1 MTRPFPRLSGTAGPL
16 VVALGIVYLVWGS
29 TYLAIRVAVLG
40 MPPFLMAGM
49 RFAMA
54 SALMLLAGLV
64 LRQARPTWREV
75 AGSSMVGLFLLLGGN
90 GLVVWAEQFVS
101 SGLAALL
108 VASVP
113 LWILALEAVF
123 PGGNRPTRL
132 GTVGVLM
139 GFMGVVALMWP
150 QLSKGEHTA
159 VWAQGLVLVGTF
171 LWALGTLLGR
181 KVPIPRSGIYNS
193 AFQML
198 AAAVGFLAVSYGF
211 GEPFRVVWS
220 AVPPQAW
227 AALAYLVV
235 FGSCIAFSAF
245 AWLVQHARPDLVS
258 TYAYVNPVVAV
269 ALGALILAEPLDPWV
284 LGGAALIVASVAL
297 VVKGGRR

>member
-1 MTRPFPRLSGTAGPL
+1 MTRHFPRQPGTTGPL
-16 VVALGIVYLVWGS
+16 VLALGIVYLVWGS
-29 TYLAIRVAVLG
+29 TYLAIRIAVEG

-49 RFAMA
+49 RFAVA
-54 SALMLLAGLV
+54 SAIMILAGLMM
-64 LRQARPTWREV
+64 RQDRPSWREI

-90 GLVVWAEQFVS
+90 GLVVWAEQFVA

-113 LWILALEAVF
+113 LWILALEAVL

-132 GTVGVLM
+132 GTVGVLL
-139 GFMGVVALMWP
+139 GFFGVIALMWP
-150 QLSKGEHTA
+150 QLATGEHHA
-159 VWAQGLVLVGTF
+159 LWAQGLVLVGTF

-181 KVPIPRSGIYNS
+181 RVPLPSSGIYNS

-198 AAAVGFLAVSYGF
+198 AASIGFLVVSFGF
-211 GEPFRVVWS
+211 GEPFRVVW
-220 AVPPQAW
+220 ADVPPQAW
-227 AALAYLVV
+227 GALGYLVIA
-235 FGSCIAFSAF
+235 GSCIAFSAF
-245 AWLVQHARPDLVS
+245 AWLVRNARPDLVS

-269 ALGALILAEPLDPWV
+269 ALGALILAEPVDVWV
-284 LGGAALIVASVAL
+284 LGGAVLIVASVAL